1 MKRNIDKF
9 YTNNIHDILQSMN
22 NAMVSTDISY
32 EGCILDLLDSCGEFY
47 GCCFL
52 NKPQD
57 CENCLRSY
65 LNLEQGTNHT
75 QLVMWHSA
83 LFSVLPERD
92 MIKQIK
98 DIMIIAEA
106 LLYNRRLP
114 DLLIAPVYDYPFYH
128 FAQYATQALYA
139 AHQRRID
146 DEVVDLLSQ
155 QVYISDNIQRD
166 LHIFYNWH
174 TDQYLFNNL
183 ITIGNRMRRK
193 LISEADW
200 LKIFDTFHDFMYNH
214 TSKKADL
221 R

>member
-1 MKRNIDKF
+1 MKRNIDQF
-9 YTNNIHDILQSMN
+9 FNTNIHDILQSMN
-22 NAMVSTDISY
+22 NAMVGTELSHD
-32 EGCILDLLDSCGEFY
+32 GCILDLLGECGEFY

-75 QLVMWHSA
+75 RLIMWHSA

-92 MIKQIK
+92 LIKQIK

-106 LLYNRRLP
+106 LLYNRRLH

-128 FAQYATQALYA
+128 FVQYATQALDA
-139 AHQRRID
+139 ANHRWICD
-146 DEVVDLLSQ
+146 DAVEQLSKQ
-155 QVYISDNIQRD
+155 AYISDNIQRD
-166 LHIFYNWH
+166 LKLYHNWH
-174 TDQYLFNNL
+174 TDKYLFNNL
-183 ITIGNRMRRK
+183 LTIGNRMRRK

-200 LKIFDTFHDFMYNH
+200 LTIFDAFHDFMYNH
-214 TSKKADL
+214 TNKKADL
-221 R
+221 H